1 MTTGSICVMLSA
13 GIGLLGPIVVRYAI
27 DGIDKATPES
37 VTPILLRYGVIILA
51 IAMAKGIFLYSQ
63 RMIMVGMSRDI
74 EYDLRNEFYGHLQSL
89 PPHFYQEYR
98 TGDLMARATNDLNAV
113 RMLAG
118 PAIMYG
124 EGTLFNTAIALP
136 LMFFISWKL
145 TLLALCSL
153 PFVSLATNFFA
164 KRIHQRFESIQEYF
178 STITAQAQ
186 ENFSG
191 VRVVR
196 AYAQETQEIEIFEK
210 MNKEFVG
217 RNMKLIKLTGI
228 FHPMLQALVG
238 LGFVAVLWYGG
249 RLTLAGEMSVGQYV
263 QFNLYLVMLIWPMI
277 ALGWVVNLFQ
287 RGMASMNRINAV
299 LEVKP
304 AITDERVGKNIG
316 DVYGEI
322 EFRNLTFTYPG
333 TERPVL
339 KDINLK
345 IKHGQTVAIVGHTGS
360 GKSTLVN
367 LVPRLI
373 DAEAGQVLI
382 DGHPIVNVPLEV
394 LRSNIGYVPQETFLF
409 SETVGGNI
417 AFGTPHATPEE
428 VKDAAESAGLLDD
441 IEGFPK
447 GFDTVVG
454 ERGITLS
461 GGQKQRTAIARAV
474 IRHPKILLLDDSLSS
489 VDTYTE
495 EKILSHL
502 RGIMSGRTSI
512 IVSHRVST
520 VKEAD
525 LIVVLQDGEIVE
537 RGTHD
542 ELLRHDGL
550 YAQLHEEQLLEE
562 ELAAS

>member
-1 MTTGSICVMLSA
+1 MAIGSIGVALSA
-13 GIGLLGPIVVRYAI
+13 GIGLLAPIVVRYGI
-27 DGIDKATPES
+27 DGIDKASPET
-37 VTPILLRYGVIILA
+37 VTPILLRYALFILG
-51 IAMAKGIFLYSQ
+51 IAVAKGIFLYYQ

-74 EYDLRNEFYGHLQSL
+74 EYDLRNEFYDHLQNL
-89 PPHFYQEYR
+89 PQQFYQEYR

-124 EGTLFNTAIALP
+124 EGTLFNTVIALP
-136 LMFFISWKL
+136 LMFSINWKL

-153 PFVSLATNFFA
+153 PFVSYATSFFA

-196 AYAQETQEIEIFEK
+196 AYAQENREIETFEK
-210 MNKEFVG
+210 MNREFVG
-217 RNMKLIKLTGI
+217 RNMKLIRLTGV

-249 RLTLAGEMSVGQYV
+249 RLTLAGEMTVGQYV

-299 LEVKP
+299 LEIKP
-304 AITDERVGKNIG
+304 AITNTRAQKEIKEI
-316 DVYGEI
+316 YGEI
-322 EFRNLTFTYPG
+322 EFRNLTYKYPG
-333 TERPVL
+333 TERAVL

-373 DAEAGQVLI
+373 DAESGQVLI
-382 DGHPIVNVPLEV
+382 DGHPIGSVPLDV

-417 AFGTPHATPEE
+417 AFGTPNATAED
-428 VKDAAESAGLLDD
+428 VKNAAESAGLLED

-447 GFDTVVG
+447 RFDTIVG

-461 GGQKQRTAIARAV
+461 GGQKQRTAIARSV

-520 VKEAD
+520 VKDAD

-542 ELLRHDGL
+542 ELLLHDGL